1 MAALSNFAAELLE
14 EAKKFLEKSGES
26 KDTAGKRA
34 FLNAALMLGFAA
46 FEAHVNAIADDFLA
60 RGDLNL
66 HDRGVLAEHVV
77 ELIHGEFKEK
87 DTLKIHRLE
96 DRVLFL
102 CRRFSKAPVDRT
114 ASYWSEFVDAS
125 RLRNSLTHPKAD
137 PPNISENA
145 VKKSINA
152 LIELL
157 NHMYVGIYKQKLP
170 AYNRGLSS
178 RLIF

>member
-1 MAALSNFAAELLE
+1 M
-14 EAKKFLEKSGES
+14 
-26 KDTAGKRA
+26 
-34 FLNAALMLGFAA
+34 
-46 FEAHVNAIADDFLA
+46 
-60 RGDLNL
+60 
-66 HDRGVLAEHVV
+66 V

-87 DTLKIHRLE
+87 DTLKIDRLE

-114 ASYWSEFVDAS
+114 LIWSEFVDAS

-157 NHMYVGIYKQKLP
+157 NQMYDGSTSRSFQPITAVSLP
-170 AYNRGLSS
+170 D
-178 RLIF
+178 